1 MTIAEKREKQVL
13 WVSFYAGLLFAAAEF
28 VFSIFN
34 GSQSALMD
42 AVYDASELIFIG
54 FILFLVPLLYQPIS
68 EKHPYGFS
76 QLESIIL
83 VIKGFMML
91 SVTFGLSADIIRN
104 ALSGGNQVD
113 LRQVALFQ
121 AVLGALSVG
130 IYTLMRRRNRALS
143 SPLVDAEILGWKVDT
158 LYSLGMSAAFF
169 GSSFLEGTA
178 LGFLVPY
185 FDPLVAVAISLL
197 TLPETVRTLWRAL
210 KGIFLFSPSEETRDA
225 VKQISSQVLAPY
237 GFTPIFHDVIRTGR
251 FLWVSVYFT
260 IPGQALPLA
269 DLRTA
274 SRQLNQALGEQF
286 ENCVCELIL
295 SPEDHAPAAAGP
307 PAADTDSGD

>member
-1 MTIAEKREKQVL
+1 MEISEKREKQLL
-13 WVSFYAGLLFAAAEF
+13 WLSFYAGLVFAVAEF

-54 FILFLVPLLYQPIS
+54 FILILVPLLYQPIS

-76 QLESIIL
+76 QLESIVL

-91 SVTFGLSADIIRN
+91 SVTLGLSADIIRK

-130 IYTLMRRRNRALS
+130 IYTVMRRRNRALS
-143 SPLVDAEILGWKVDT
+143 SPLVDAELLGWKVDT

-169 GSSFLEGTA
+169 GSSFLEGTP
-178 LGFLVPY
+178 LDFLVPY
-185 FDPLVAVAISLL
+185 FDPLVAVAISLI
-197 TLPETVRTLWRAL
+197 TLPETVHTLWRAL
-210 KGIFLFSPSEETRDA
+210 KGIFLFSPSEETRDT
-225 VKQISSQVLAPY
+225 VKRISGRVLAPY

-269 DLRTA
+269 DLRAA
-274 SRQLNQALGEQF
+274 SRELNQALGEQF

-295 SPEDHAPAAAGP
+295 SPEDHAPAADAG
-307 PAADTDSGD
+307 SGD